1 MKVKLRFFASF
12 RMLTGVPET
21 EIEVPEGT
29 RTGDLLGLVREKYEG
44 FDEKTVLYAVNG
56 EYVGEDVGLEEGDAV
71 AFFPPVSGG

>member
-1 MKVKLRFFASF
+1 MRVRLRFFASF
-12 RMLTGVPET
+12 RLLTGVAET
-21 EIEVPEGT
+21 ELEVPEGT
-29 RTGDLLGLVREKYEG
+29 RTGDLLILVREKYEG

>member
-1 MKVKLRFFASF
+1 MRVRLRFFASF
-12 RMLTGVPET
+12 RMLTGVAET
-21 EIEVPEGT
+21 ELEVPEGT
-29 RTGDLLGLVREKYEG
+29 RTGDLLILVREKYEG

>member
-12 RMLTGVPET
+12 RLLTGVAET
-21 EIEVPEGT
+21 EIDVQEGT
-29 RTGDLLGLVREKYEG
+29 TTSGLLDLVKERYEG
-44 FDEKTVLYAVNG
+44 FLDKTVLYAVNG

>member
-1 MKVKLRFFASF
+1 MRVRLRFFASF
-12 RMLTGVPET
+12 RMLTGVAET
-21 EIEVPEGT
+21 EIDVPEGT
-29 RTGDLLGLVREKYEG
+29 RAGDLLILVREKYEG

>member
-12 RMLTGVPET
+12 RLLTGVAET
-21 EIEVPEGT
+21 EIDVQEGT
-29 RTGDLLGLVREKYEG
+29 TTSGLLDLIKERYEG
-44 FDEKTVLYAVNG
+44 FLDKTVLYAVNG

>member
-1 MKVKLRFFASF
+1 MRVRLRFFASF
-12 RMLTGVPET
+12 RMLTGVAET
-21 EIEVPEGT
+21 ELEVPEGT
-29 RTGDLLGLVREKYEG
+29 RTGDLLGLVREIYEG

>member
-1 MKVKLRFFASF
+1 MKVKLKFFASF
-12 RMLTGVPET
+12 RLLTGVAET
-21 EIEVPEGT
+21 EIEVHEGT
-29 RTGDLLGLVREKYEG
+29 RTGDLLILVRENYEG